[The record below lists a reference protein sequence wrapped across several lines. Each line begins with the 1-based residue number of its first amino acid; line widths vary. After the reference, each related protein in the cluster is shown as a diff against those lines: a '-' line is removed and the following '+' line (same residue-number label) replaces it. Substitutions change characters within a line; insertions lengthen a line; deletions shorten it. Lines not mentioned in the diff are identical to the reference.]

1 MQNLRK
7 EMQNYKSHKR
17 DESRMLEYLVDKCN
31 NPDKY
36 KVDIKRDNRFFD
48 KDKSYLTPCLFEH
61 NYLIIE
67 KMIIKKIRNKQNQER
82 YRENPI
88 NKLASN
94 LRNLIGASLK
104 NKGFQKKTK
113 TYKILGCE
121 YNFFIKWLNYD
132 KQNEDLHLDHI
143 VPASLGVTQNEIK
156 LLNHY
161 SNFQLLKSKQN
172 IIKGNRYIYGK
183 NLKKVL
189 ENHPNKNLIKKIVK
203 RSKIKI
209 IKEKKG

>member
-1 MQNLRK
+1 M
-7 EMQNYKSHKR
+7 
-17 DESRMLEYLVDKCN
+17 CN
-31 NPDKY
+31 AIY
-36 KVDIKRDNRFFD
+36 IIAYHGSRDNTETRQKRSD
-48 KDKSYLTPCLFEH
+48 NH
-61 NYLIIE
+61 
-67 KMIIKKIRNKQNQER
+67 NKQ
-82 YRENPI
+82 I
-88 NKLASN
+88 DW
-94 LRNLIGASLK
+94 
-104 NKGFQKKTK
+104 
-113 TYKILGCE
+113 
-121 YNFFIKWLNYD
+121 WLNYD

-143 VPASLGVTQNEIK
+143 VPVSLGVTQNEIE

-209 IKEKKG
+209 I